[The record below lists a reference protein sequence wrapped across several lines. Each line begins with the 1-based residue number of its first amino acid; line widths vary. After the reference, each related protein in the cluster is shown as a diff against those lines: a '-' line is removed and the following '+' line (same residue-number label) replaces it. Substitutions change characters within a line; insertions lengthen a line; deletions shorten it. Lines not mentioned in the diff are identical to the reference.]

1 MFSVEIDTDGDGT
14 VDQTFLVRVPIFNAA
29 LENEYWLYDN
39 HGLRLAQVRFYDCS
53 TNVDTGA
60 STC

>member
-1 MFSVEIDTDGDGT
+1 VFEVT
-14 VDQTFLVRVPIFNAA
+14 VDDGGVISTIQVRVPIFNDL

-39 HGLRLAQVRFYDCS
+39 HGLRLLQVRFYDCS
-53 TNVDTGA
+53 TNVATGE